1 MWSQSRTSRLVI
13 ATVEPTVDL
22 EGIER
27 LATLRRAREMAVSN
41 ALAARSHR
49 AAKQAVQRALQAG
62 ILNEGIPPL
71 PRRTAFRPGAREVSQ
86 ALGVK
91 DKQTELRKAAIANG
105 KAPVGVADRTN
116 YVPKM
121 GDPLGC
127 SEGPGVWRAHM
138 LASPAVRAM
147 LCNVV
152 ASTPSPH
159 LLPPWASPA
168 VAEGGR
174 MRAFSERPWVVIAVE
189 MNCARRN
196 EPQRLG
202 MKPAMNGA
210 SLSHDPARYESYF
223 TKLRDAIG
231 ECIEPPPSLLGS
243 ETGEDPESGRRRA
256 SAARSI
262 PACVVRAVGVE
273 AERFDPG
280 LQRTYPRD
288 LERGFI
294 PCNLSYTGPYS
305 SQATA
310 KASRLGAFE
319 VYMIVN
325 HVPVGVCM
333 GRGEEPLDLS
343 SNEFRTVMAGLHS
356 KLYRRCF
363 PSVVGV
369 VRRCQEVLLPVFLQ
383 QAQEQEANSVAAG

>member
-1 MWSQSRTSRLVI
+1 
-13 ATVEPTVDL
+13 
-22 EGIER
+22 
-27 LATLRRAREMAVSN
+27 
-41 ALAARSHR
+41 
-49 AAKQAVQRALQAG
+49 
-62 ILNEGIPPL
+62 L
-71 PRRTAFRPGAREVSQ
+71 PRRAAFRPDAREVSQ

-91 DKQTELRKAAIANG
+91 DKQAIRDKQAG
-105 KAPVGVADRTN
+105 KAIGVAHKT
-116 YVPKM
+116 YAPKI
-121 GDPLGC
+121 GDPLGLID
-127 SEGPGVWRAHM
+127 GPGVWRAHM

-152 ASTPSPH
+152 AMTPSPH
-159 LLPPWASPA
+159 LLPSWASPA

-174 MRAFSERPWVVIAVE
+174 MRSFREQPWVIIAVE
-189 MNCARRN
+189 MHCARRN
-196 EPQRLG
+196 EPQRRV

-231 ECIEPPPSLLGS
+231 ESIEPPPTP
-243 ETGEDPESGRRRA
+243 EGEDKIRRA
-256 SAARSI
+256 SAARPI
-262 PACVVRAVGVE
+262 PARVVRAVGVE

-325 HVPVGVCM
+325 HVPVGVCI

-369 VRRCQEVLLPVFLQ
+369 VRRCQEVLLPIFLQ
-383 QAQEQEANSVAAG
+383 QEQEREANSVAAG